1 MISSV
6 NSSVSALN
14 AYKTK
19 MEVTAH
25 NVANVNSEA
34 FKKSKATLKEGA
46 NGEVQVEIDR
56 VDTPGHRYQ
65 EIQGDQLV
73 EKESSNVNLEDEI
86 PSMIVTRNAYEA
98 NLKAVKTYDEMLG
111 ALIDLKTWCALGD
124 FTFIHNIK

>member
-34 FKKSKATLKEGA
+34 FKKSKATLKEGT

-65 EIQGDQLV
+65 EIQGDRLV

-98 NLKAVKTYDEMLG
+98 NLKTLQTHNEMLG
-111 ALIDLKTWCALGD
+111 SLLDIIG
-124 FTFIHNIK
+124 

>member
-46 NGEVQVEIDR
+46 NGEVQVEVDR
-56 VDTPGHRYQ
+56 VNTPGHRYQ

-98 NLKAVKTYDEMLG
+98 NLKTLQTHNEMLG
-111 ALIDLKTWCALGD
+111 SLLDIIG
-124 FTFIHNIK
+124 

>member
-98 NLKAVKTYDEMLG
+98 NLKTLQTHNEMLG
-111 ALIDLKTWCALGD
+111 SLLDIIG
-124 FTFIHNIK
+124 